1 METPHPAHQ
10 LHFGIMLLKIR
21 THAFRWKR
29 RASALRNSQQ
39 NQGALAVKFQ
49 EVVVHPAKNREADC
63 DEQAVSL
70 EVRMDYHH
78 HARLTVHG
86 REALAK
92 RVLGGESRQSAA
104 KWVRRYCEAG
114 QAGLADRSSRP
125 KRSPRSTAAECVERV
140 EVLRRE
146 RWTGVR
152 IAQATGLSRATVSR
166 ILVRLK
172 LNKAR
177 HLEPQVPVVR
187 YEHAAPG
194 DLLHLDIKKFARIV
208 KAGHRI
214 TGNPRD
220 ETRGAG
226 WEFLYV
232 AVDDHS
238 RIAYT
243 ALYPNEKAVSSA
255 SFLAEAVAYFQR
267 LGISVRRVLTDNGP
281 CFYAKLFAHTC
292 RRLHITHK
300 RTRIYTPRTNGKAER
315 FIQTA
320 IREWA
325 YARRYENSKQRR
337 DHLKPWTH
345 MYNWHRPH
353 ASLNQSPPI
362 SRSGLDVN
370 NLLRHHI

>member
-1 METPHPAHQ
+1 
-10 LHFGIMLLKIR
+10 
-21 THAFRWKR
+21 
-29 RASALRNSQQ
+29 
-39 NQGALAVKFQ
+39 
-49 EVVVHPAKNREADC
+49 
-63 DEQAVSL
+63 
-70 EVRMDYHH
+70 MDYHH

-86 REALAK
+86 REHLAK
-92 RVLGGESRQSAA
+92 SIVEGRLSLCEASAEHGLSRQSAA
-104 KWVRRYCEAG
+104 KWVKRYREQG
-114 QAGLADRSSRP
+114 VDGLIDRSSRP
-125 KRSPRSTAAECVERV
+125 RQLRAVTSPEQVEHVER
-140 EVLRRE
+140 LRRE

-166 ILVRLK
+166 ILTRLK
-172 LNKAR
+172 LNKTR
-177 HLEPQVPVVR
+177 YLEPPIPVVR

-194 DLLHLDIKKFARIV
+194 DMLHIDIKKFARIV

-238 RIAYT
+238 RMAYT
-243 ALYPNEKAVSSA
+243 AMYPDEKAASSA
-255 SFLAEAVAYFQR
+255 SFLQEATAWFER
-267 LGISVRRVLTDNGP
+267 FGIRTRRVLTDNGP
-281 CFYAKLFAHTC
+281 CFYAHTFAHAC
-292 RRLHITHK
+292 QQLQIVHK

-325 YARRYENSKQRR
+325 YAQRYENSAERSAA
-337 DHLKPWTH
+337 LKPWNH
-345 MYNWHRPH
+345 QYNWHRPH
-353 ASLNQSPPI
+353 ASLNQLPPI

-370 NLLRHHI
+370 NLLRHHN

>member
-1 METPHPAHQ
+1 
-10 LHFGIMLLKIR
+10 
-21 THAFRWKR
+21 
-29 RASALRNSQQ
+29 
-39 NQGALAVKFQ
+39 
-49 EVVVHPAKNREADC
+49 
-63 DEQAVSL
+63 
-70 EVRMDYHH
+70 MDYHY

-86 REALAK
+86 REQLAK
-92 RVLGGESRQSAA
+92 DVVEGRLSLREAAAERGLSRQSAA
-104 KWVRRYCEAG
+104 KWVRRYRQGGVEG
-114 QAGLADRSSRP
+114 VVDRSSRP
-125 KRSPRSTAAECVERV
+125 QRSPRRSSAELIERV
-140 EVLRRE
+140 ERLRRE

-166 ILVRLK
+166 ILTRLK
-172 LNKAR
+172 LNKAKM
-177 HLEPQVPVVR
+177 LEPQVPIVR

-214 TGNPRD
+214 TGDPRD

-243 ALYPNEKAVSSA
+243 ALYPDETAQSSA

-267 LGISVRRVLTDNGP
+267 FGIATRRVLTDNGP
-281 CFYAKLFAHTC
+281 CFYAHHFAHAC
-292 RRLHITHK
+292 RDLGIAHK

-325 YARRYENSKQRR
+325 YARRYENSEQRAAQ
-337 DHLKPWTH
+337 LKPWTH
-345 MYNWHRPH
+345 LYNWHRPH
-353 ASLNQSPPI
+353 ASLNQDPPI

-370 NLLRHHI
+370 NLLTHHI